1 MGGQAGSK
9 HALAEFTRDDVT
21 EMIARGPA
29 NRAKDTKDT
38 KDTTPGA
45 ATPAGS

>member
-9 HALAEFTRDDVT
+9 HVLAEFTRDDVT

-29 NRAKDTKDT
+29 NRAKDT
-38 KDTTPGA
+38 TPGA
-45 ATPAGS
+45 AAPAKS